1 MMDSLAGHDGGRAEE
16 QLKQE
21 RRDQREVHHAHG
33 GMKLAMPGR
42 PLPLLVEWTAVR
54 GLSEPALVRA
64 SAATPARRSPGRS
77 VVKCPVTGA
86 PESVVVRQTPRSWS
100 ARGQILHALRGEV
113 PRGARESV
121 VVWEG
126 RRLEPR
132 PNGDRFSPYNP
143 R

>member
-1 MMDSLAGHDGGRAEE
+1 MMDSLAGHHGGRAEE

-33 GMKLAMPGR
+33 GMIPAMPGR

-77 VVKCPVTGA
+77 VVKCPVAHLRALWSGKLHA
-86 PESVVVRQTPRSWS
+86 RGVRVVSYSMRSVVKCPVAHMRALWS
-100 ARGQILHALRGEV
+100 
-113 PRGARESV
+113 
-121 VVWEG
+121 G
-126 RRLEPR
+126 RA
-132 PNGDRFSPYNP
+132 GGST
-143 R
+143 